1 MGHEGREG
9 LCEHGQYRG
18 TKRGGGGGRK
28 IGISL
33 KTRQKG
39 GGGRGG
45 EGL

>member
-9 LCEHGQYRG
+9 LCERGQYRG
-18 TKRGGGGGRK
+18 TKRGGGGRK

-39 GGGRGG
+39 GGGRGR